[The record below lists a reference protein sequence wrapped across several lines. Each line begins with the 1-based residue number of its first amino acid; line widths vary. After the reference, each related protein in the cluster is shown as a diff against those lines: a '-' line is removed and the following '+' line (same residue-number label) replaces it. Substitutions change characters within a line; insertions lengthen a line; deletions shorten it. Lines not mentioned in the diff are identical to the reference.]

1 MSIALIF
8 PGQGSQYVG
17 MAKAL
22 AETEPIA
29 AETLALQMK
38 FSDSAFQN

>member
-8 PGQGSQYVG
+8 PGQGSQYIG

-22 AETEPIA
+22 AKAEPIA
-29 AETLALQMK
+29 AETLEAADEILGFK
-38 FSDSAFQN
+38 LS